1 MRILGRKIFILV
13 FFVFCFFYPFQ
24 LVLADDNLCGLGK
37 DVKVINQKEIN
48 QQQNNILTDLLN
60 TGTNL
65 INNTIGSITSSSQSR
80 ISNEILAQLLSL
92 YFTLS
97 NNEVSA
103 QGYVCLPESMYYQVL
118 DNLTNIIL
126 EIRQ

>member
-1 MRILGRKIFILV
+1 M
-13 FFVFCFFYPFQ
+13 
-24 LVLADDNLCGLGK
+24 VLAGDNLCGIGK
-37 DVKVINQKEIN
+37 DIKVNNQKEIS

-60 TGTNL
+60 TGTGL
-65 INNTIGSITSSSQSR
+65 INNAIGSISSSSQSR
-80 ISNEILAQLLSL
+80 ISSEIVAQLLSL

-126 EIRQ
+126 EIR

>member
-1 MRILGRKIFILV
+1 MRILCREIFILI

-24 LVLADDNLCGLGK
+24 MVLAGDNLCGIGK
-37 DVKVINQKEIN
+37 DIKVNNQKEIS

-60 TGTNL
+60 TGTGL
-65 INNTIGSITSSSQSR
+65 INNAIGSISSSSQSR
-80 ISNEILAQLLSL
+80 ISSEIVAQLLSL

-126 EIRQ
+126 EIR